1 MASDLVL
8 AGARVVLDDRIVDGA
23 VAIRDGRIVAIDEG
37 RVAAGET
44 LNGDYLLPGL
54 VELHT
59 DHLESHYRP
68 RPGVHWNP
76 IAALQAHDA
85 QVIGAGIVTVFDAIR
100 AGDADGRPIGRDS
113 LILAEAIAE
122 ARADDRLKADHF
134 IHVRCEIS
142 SELLLSDAEPL
153 FATGTVRLAS
163 LMDHTPGQR
172 QFAQMEAYHRFY
184 PETARLAPDD
194 LAVYV
199 ADRLAEG
206 TRVAAANRPAI
217 VAMARD
223 GGAILASHDDA
234 TPAHVADAAADG
246 VAIAEFPTTVE
257 AAAASRA
264 AGMKVLMGAPNV
276 VRGGSHSGNAAAT
289 DLAARG
295 LLDILSSDYV
305 PFSLLQA
312 AFLLPEKVPAM
323 DLAAAVRLVSRVPAE
338 TVGLTDRGAIE
349 VGRRADLVR
358 VRHRPGSVPVVRAVW
373 REGVRVA

>member
-8 AGARVVLDDRIVDGA
+8 SGARMVLDDRVVDGA
-23 VAIRDGRIVAIDEG
+23 LVIRDGRIVAIDEG
-37 RVAAGET
+37 PARAGED
-44 LNGDYLLPGL
+44 LDGDVLLPGL

-113 LILAEAIAE
+113 LVLAEAIAT
-122 ARADDRLKADHF
+122 ARAEDRLKADHF

-172 QFAQMEAYHRFY
+172 QFARMEAYHRFY
-184 PETARLAPDD
+184 PETARLAPDA
-194 LAVYV
+194 LEAYV
-199 ADRLAEG
+199 AERLAEG
-206 TRVAAANRPAI
+206 TRVANANRPAI
-217 VAMARD
+217 VAMARH

-234 TPAHVADAAADG
+234 TPAHVAEAAADG

-312 AFLLPEKVPAM
+312 AFILPERVPSM
-323 DLAAAVRLVSRVPAE
+323 DLPAAVRLVSRVPAE
-338 TVGLTDRGAIE
+338 TVGLTDRGAID

-358 VRHRPGSVPVVRAVW
+358 VRYRPGTVPVVRAVW

>member
-8 AGARVVLDDRIVDGA
+8 AGARVVLDDRVVDGA
-23 VAIRDGRIVAIDEG
+23 VVIRDGRIAAVDEG
-37 RVAAGET
+37 PARTGDD
-44 LNGDYLLPGL
+44 LDGDYLLPGL

-85 QVIGAGIVTVFDAIR
+85 QVIGAGIVTVFDALR

-113 LILAEAIAE
+113 LELADAIAT
-122 ARADDRLKADHF
+122 ARAEDRLKADHF

-142 SELLLSDAEPL
+142 SELLMSDAEPL

-172 QFAQMEAYHRFY
+172 QFARMEAYHRFY
-184 PETARLAPDD
+184 PETARLAPDA
-194 LAVYV
+194 LEAYV
-199 ADRLAEG
+199 AERLAEG
-206 TRVAAANRPAI
+206 TRVANANRPAI
-217 VAMARD
+217 VAMARQ

-234 TPAHVADAAADG
+234 TPAHVAEAAADG

-257 AAAASRA
+257 AATASRE

-312 AFLLPEKVPAM
+312 AFILPERVQSM
-323 DLAAAVRLVSRVPAE
+323 DLPAAVRLVSRVPAE
-338 TVGLTDRGAIE
+338 TVGLTDRGAIA

-358 VRHRPGSVPVVRAVW
+358 VRHRPGSVPVVRSVW